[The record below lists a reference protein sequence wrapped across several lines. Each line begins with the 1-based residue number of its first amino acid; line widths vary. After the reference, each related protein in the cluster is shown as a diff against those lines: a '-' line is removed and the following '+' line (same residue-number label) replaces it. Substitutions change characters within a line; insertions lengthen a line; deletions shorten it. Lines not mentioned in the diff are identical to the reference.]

1 MHDLQMFIYSGT
13 KYKCTIYRRSIKIR
27 NKENMEKTKIKVRLS
42 GKGDCNLTAHGP
54 KCNASWGCVNAARI
68 RLGCGYATLH
78 WSSPLKRSAKDIETG
93 SNWKEALQCNV
104 SVSFHVGFAW
114 KHWPKIPGWTLYL
127 IIVFIISFP
136 SFPGFHVK
144 KRLAWFSVVNS
155 WLCTQRN
162 FGCRSEM
169 VHFAFNNVQHQIQN
183 FLNLVNIVIPSSSK
197 LKKWNTPKLDNRYPL
212 WQRPN
217 ANFRAEKTFAT
228 TSVSLKRL
236 GGCLVRQ
243 KLSSWERQTLWHTA
257 TLSGNFVQFVLEL
270 PFSWVRRTRAALLLN
285 PTDVAESLRLDVL
298 ICLVI
303 CFL

>member
-1 MHDLQMFIYSGT
+1 MLHEAVWMLQEFGWDVGMLR
-13 KYKCTIYRRSIKIR
+13 CTDQARWSVVQ
-27 NKENMEKTKIKVRLS
+27 KTSKQDQI
-42 GKGDCNLTAHGP
+42 GKKP
-54 KCNASWGCVNAARI
+54 CNAMSRSLSMSGLLESI
-68 RLGCGYATLH
+68 DPKSLGDSLSHHRLHHL
-78 WSSPLKRSAKDIETG
+78 
-93 SNWKEALQCNV
+93 V
-104 SVSFHVGFAW
+104 S
-114 KHWPKIPGWTLYL
+114 
-127 IIVFIISFP
+127 

-243 KLSSWERQTLWHTA
+243 KLSSWERQTL
-257 TLSGNFVQFVLEL
+257 SGNFVQFV
-270 PFSWVRRTRAALLLN
+270 
-285 PTDVAESLRLDVL
+285 
-298 ICLVI
+298 
-303 CFL
+303 